1 MFEDNPLKI
10 SFDTKLMPFD
20 GCEPQLAVVLINAA
34 RPGDPTP
41 RLLAERWRGHLS
53 KALFALPQFEMHQ
66 LSADAMQPTAAYR
79 AAIEL
84 GLGEQALEAYIAQ
97 IRDEYG
103 LDNSQIALVGYAE
116 GMTLALCYG
125 LRQPE
130 TLCAII
136 GFSGDMAGFAD
147 MRSEIASRP
156 PVLLV
161 HGERD
166 DVVLPATFL
175 NNYSRLSEADVPVT
189 ACFRPGLDH
198 QVDDLGADSAMF
210 FLQGAHGARG
220 IRRPKK
226 KALTEDVAK
235 SIKLVIWDLDETL
248 WQGTLDDA
256 DAIHLHAHRVEAIRR
271 LNASGVVSA
280 ICSKNDFETARTK
293 LTSLGLWDEFVF
305 PRIAFV
311 PKGAAIQAL
320 IADMQL
326 KPKNC
331 LFIDD
336 NDLNL
341 AEAKAMSPDL
351 HTLDAKSEDCDI
363 FLEGLVE
370 AHAGVNKSRVE
381 EYRALQNRVSESQT
395 FEGSRESFLHTC
407 DIHVAI
413 VTSSDLIDFA
423 PRIEELINRTNQLNY
438 LKTRVEPGSMINYV
452 SEASLREG
460 FALFAWDKFG
470 YHGLVGFISAETE
483 TETLQHMAFSCRIM
497 HMGIESVLL
506 QRAFQRFHNLKVPDT
521 LPVKPEI
528 PAWITVENF
537 NTPGIRE
544 RIFAE
549 EKSIAS
555 GNREIRIRF
564 MANCQSGI
572 FCHYAGLRDVAEI
585 DSMPRVF
592 MMPHVLNKTYLQ
604 QHFPPALVYY
614 PGTDYYDIMWPPEL
628 HSILGRGLY
637 ESCATEFC
645 DYLKANGNRMLVI
658 TSPSDVE
665 PSEFLKIRGVT
676 RERMASMS
684 AVWRKLAATYDCIEL
699 LDVDSFISPELA
711 ADSTHFRV
719 EASREIALRVADWYK
734 SLPASLFAEP
744 MALAG

>member
-1 MFEDNPLKI
+1 MFEDSPLKI

-20 GCEPQLAVVLINAA
+20 GCDPQLAVVLINAA
-34 RPGDPTP
+34 RLGDPTP

-53 KALFALPQFEMHQ
+53 KALFALPQFEDHQ
-66 LSADAMQPTAAYR
+66 VSAGTAQAGASYR

-84 GLGEQALEAYIAQ
+84 GLGEADLEKYIAQ

-103 LDNSQIALVGYAE
+103 LDNSQIAVVGYAE
-116 GMTLALCYG
+116 GMTLALYYG
-125 LRQPE
+125 LRQKE
-130 TLCAII
+130 SLCAVI

-147 MRSEIASRP
+147 IRSEISSRP

-161 HGERD
+161 HGEKD
-166 DVVLPATFL
+166 DVVLPGTFL

-220 IRRPKK
+220 IRQPKK
-226 KALTEDVAK
+226 KALTEDIAK
-235 SIKLVIWDLDETL
+235 SIKLVIWDLDDTL

-256 DAIHLHAHRVEAIRR
+256 DAIHLHESRVDAIRR
-271 LNASGVVSA
+271 LNASGIVSA
-280 ICSKNDFETARTK
+280 ICSKNDFETARKK
-293 LTSLGLWDEFVF
+293 LESLNLWDEFVF

-331 LFIDD
+331 VFIDD
-336 NDLNL
+336 NDINL
-341 AEAKAMSPDL
+341 AEAKAVLPDL
-351 HTLDAKSEDCDI
+351 HTIDAKSEDCDA
-363 FLEGLVE
+363 FLARLVE

-381 EYRALQNRVSESQT
+381 EYRSLENRVTESQS
-395 FEGSRESFLHTC
+395 FDGSRESFLHTC

-413 VTSSDLIDFA
+413 ASSSDLIDFA

-483 TETLQHMAFSCRIM
+483 TESIQHMAFSCRIM
-497 HMGIESVLL
+497 HMGIENVLL
-506 QRAFQRFHNLKVPDT
+506 ERAFQRFRNLQVPDSV
-521 LPVKPEI
+521 PVKPQI

-537 NTPGIRE
+537 NGPGIRE

-549 EKSIAS
+549 EKSIAA
-555 GNREIRIRF
+555 GNRDIRIRF

-592 MMPHVLNKTYLQ
+592 MMPNVLNKSYLQ

-614 PGTDYYDIMWPPEL
+614 IGTDYYNIMWPPEL
-628 HSILGRGLY
+628 VGILDKGLY
-637 ESCATEFC
+637 EVCATEFC
-645 DYLKANGNRMLVI
+645 EYVKANGNRMLLI
-658 TSPSDVE
+658 TSPSGVE
-665 PSEFLKIRGVT
+665 PSDFLVARGVT
-676 RERMASMS
+676 KERMAAMS
-684 AVWRKLAATYDCIEL
+684 SVWRKLAATYDCIDL
-699 LDVDSFISPELA
+699 MDVDGFLSPDLA

-719 EASREIALRVADWYK
+719 EASREIASRIADWYQA
-734 SLPASLFAEP
+734 LPSSLFEQP
-744 MALAG
+744 LALAG

>member
-1 MFEDNPLKI
+1 MFEDVPLKI

-20 GCEPQLAVVLINAA
+20 GCDPQLAVVLINAA
-34 RPGDPTP
+34 RLGDPTP

-53 KALFALPQFEMHQ
+53 KALFALPQFEDHQ
-66 LSADAMQPTAAYR
+66 LSAGTAQAGASYR

-84 GLGEQALEAYIAQ
+84 GLGEADLEKYIAQ

-116 GMTLALCYG
+116 GMTLALYYG
-125 LRQPE
+125 LRQKE

-136 GFSGDMAGFAD
+136 GFSGDMAGFGD
-147 MRSEIASRP
+147 IRSEISSRP

-161 HGERD
+161 HGEKD
-166 DVVLPATFL
+166 DIVLPSTFL
-175 NNYSRLSEADVPVT
+175 NNYSRLSEADVPVN

-220 IRRPKK
+220 IRQPNK

-235 SIKLVIWDLDETL
+235 SIKLVIWDLDDTL

-256 DAIHLHAHRVEAIRR
+256 DAIHLHESRVDAIRR
-271 LNASGVVSA
+271 LNGSGVVSA
-280 ICSKNDFETARTK
+280 ICSKNDFETARKK
-293 LTSLGLWDEFVF
+293 LESLDLWDEFVF

-320 IADMQL
+320 ISDMQL

-336 NDLNL
+336 NDINL
-341 AEAKAMSPDL
+341 AEAKAVLPDL
-351 HTLDAKSEDCDI
+351 HLLDAKSEDCDT
-363 FLEGLVE
+363 FLARLVE

-381 EYRALQNRVSESQT
+381 EYRSLQNRVTESQS
-395 FEGSRESFLHTC
+395 FDGSRESFLHTC

-413 VTSSDLIDFA
+413 ATSSDLIDFA

-483 TETLQHMAFSCRIM
+483 TETIQHMAFSCRIM
-497 HMGIESVLL
+497 HMGIENVLL
-506 QRAFQRFHNLKVPDT
+506 ERAFQRFRNLKVPDSV
-521 LPVKPEI
+521 PVRPEI
-528 PAWITVENF
+528 PAWITVESF
-537 NTPGIRE
+537 NGFGIRE

-549 EKSIAS
+549 EKSIAA
-555 GNREIRIRF
+555 GNRDIRIRF

-592 MMPHVLNKTYLQ
+592 MMPHVLNKSYLQ

-614 PGTDYYDIMWPPEL
+614 LGTDYYNIMWPPEL
-628 HSILGRGLY
+628 LGILDKGLY
-637 ESCATEFC
+637 EVCATEFC
-645 DYLKANGNRMLVI
+645 EYLKANGNRMLLI
-658 TSPSDVE
+658 TSPSGVE
-665 PSEFLKIRGVT
+665 PSEFLVARGVT
-676 RERMASMS
+676 RERMAAMS
-684 AVWRKLAATYDCIEL
+684 SVWRKLAATYDCIDL
-699 LDVDSFISPELA
+699 MDVDGFLPPELA

-719 EASREIALRVADWYK
+719 EASREIAGRIADWYRA
-734 SLPASLFAEP
+734 LPSSLFEP
-744 MALAG
+744 ELALAG

>member
-1 MFEDNPLKI
+1 MFEDVPLKI

-20 GCEPQLAVVLINAA
+20 GCDPQLAVVLINAA
-34 RPGDPTP
+34 RLGDPTP

-53 KALFALPQFEMHQ
+53 KALFALPQFEDHQ
-66 LSADAMQPTAAYR
+66 LSAGTAQAGASYR

-84 GLGEQALEAYIAQ
+84 GLGEADLEKYIAQ

-116 GMTLALCYG
+116 GMTLALYYG
-125 LRQPE
+125 LRQKE

-136 GFSGDMAGFAD
+136 GFSGDMAGFGD
-147 MRSEIASRP
+147 IRSEISSRP

-161 HGERD
+161 HGEKD
-166 DVVLPATFL
+166 DIVLPSTFL
-175 NNYSRLSEADVPVT
+175 NNYSRLSEADVPVN
-189 ACFRPGLDH
+189 ACFRLGLDH

-220 IRRPKK
+220 IRQPKK

-235 SIKLVIWDLDETL
+235 SIKLVIWDLDDTL

-256 DAIHLHAHRVEAIRR
+256 DAIHLHESRVDAIRR
-271 LNASGVVSA
+271 LNGSGVVSA
-280 ICSKNDFETARTK
+280 ICSKNDFETARRK
-293 LTSLGLWDEFVF
+293 LESLGLWDEFVF

-336 NDLNL
+336 NDINL
-341 AEAKAMSPDL
+341 AEAKAVLPDL
-351 HTLDAKSEDCDI
+351 HLLDAKSEDCDT
-363 FLEGLVE
+363 FLARLVE
-370 AHAGVNKSRVE
+370 EHAGVNKSRVE
-381 EYRALQNRVSESQT
+381 EYRSLQNRVTESQS
-395 FEGSRESFLHTC
+395 FDGSRESFLHTC

-413 VTSSDLIDFA
+413 ATSSDLIDFA

-483 TETLQHMAFSCRIM
+483 TETIQHMAFSCRIM
-497 HMGIESVLL
+497 HMGIENVLL
-506 QRAFQRFHNLKVPDT
+506 ERAFQRFRNLQVPDSV
-521 LPVKPEI
+521 PVRPEI
-528 PAWITVENF
+528 PAWITVESF
-537 NTPGIRE
+537 NGPGIRE

-549 EKSIAS
+549 EKSIAA
-555 GNREIRIRF
+555 GNRDIRIRF

-592 MMPHVLNKTYLQ
+592 MMPHVLNKSYLQ

-614 PGTDYYDIMWPPEL
+614 LGTDYYNIMWPPEL
-628 HSILGRGLY
+628 LGILDKGLY
-637 ESCATEFC
+637 EVCATEFC
-645 DYLKANGNRMLVI
+645 EYLKANGNRMLLI
-658 TSPSDVE
+658 TSPSGVE
-665 PSEFLKIRGVT
+665 PSEFLVARGVT
-676 RERMASMS
+676 RERMAAMS
-684 AVWRKLAATYDCIEL
+684 SVWRKLAATYDCIDL
-699 LDVDSFISPELA
+699 MDVDGFLAPELA

-719 EASREIALRVADWYK
+719 EASREIAGRIADWYRA
-734 SLPASLFAEP
+734 LPSSLFEP
-744 MALAG
+744 ELALAG